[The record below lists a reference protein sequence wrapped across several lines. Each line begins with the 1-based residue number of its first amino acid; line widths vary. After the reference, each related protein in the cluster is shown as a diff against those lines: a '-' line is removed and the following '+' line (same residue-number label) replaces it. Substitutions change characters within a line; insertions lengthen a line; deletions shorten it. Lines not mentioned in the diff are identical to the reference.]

1 MIKHRSFIAFFIL
14 IHLQFWGCSYF
25 QTTTYPELILIEDN
39 EQVSIRYEFAEK
51 RIRGNVDT
59 GNFTPEAYIVAIFHK
74 GALDAPI
81 VQKMFFPGDTLEFM
95 VAENHLN
102 ASPEG
107 NVAVLK
113 PIGDDLQQ
121 EEVSFS
127 YTEKDDIILPPFQ
140 LHKVPYV
147 YEKQFIHLSDEFTDS
162 VRLDSGGI
170 GVAGLVEGLPFAKY
184 PTRGSER
191 NISSEFD
198 SISINAIPN
207 AKRVKLFIFSTPDE
221 AELYIDGQLRGMT
234 PIGILDLSI
243 GEHEFKLLKENF
255 APLVK
260 TLDIQPSKRAKVEF
274 RMNRLNVLHFMTE
287 EEGLKFVLDDEHEW
301 LDKKIKLQ
309 IENGVHMLS
318 VYKKNVLKDRVI
330 LKSDWNTRMEYSLP
344 ICQKK
349 YDDSQVRYK
358 TGQYVESVAIL
369 EEMLQMESCNEELS
383 SRAQYYIGWNYAND
397 QFKPDVARKA
407 YQKVIDNYPEGF
419 KYVEYSKLKLASY
432 LLSDQAE
439 AAYKAGN
446 FTEAIALREEVIQQK
461 RSDKELA
468 AKNQYLAGYIYR
480 KNLNDMDKA
489 KAAYNNVITI
499 HPKSGYATKALNKLN
514 VAFERAYSFKK
525 GKDKGLEK
533 GRTTGISA
541 VQAMLGDYGLF
552 DSSDMENTV
561 ASERSDVFKEGKD
574 VVFQKNWNNLGMETT
589 GTKLKSGITTKT
601 ERYDSGNLLSEKSM
615 KGNELHGLSWAFHED
630 HSLQYL
636 SLYIDG
642 KHVFIRYY
650 MLEENEH
657 KDYLFPDSDLQVVV
671 KIEEEEI

>member
-1 MIKHRSFIAFFIL
+1 LIKHRSFIAFFIL

-127 YTEKDDIILPPFQ
+127 YTEKDDIILPTFQ

-260 TLDIQPSKRAKVEF
+260 TLDMQPSKRAKVEF

-287 EEGLKFVLDDEHEW
+287 EEGLKFE
-301 LDKKIKLQ
+301 
-309 IENGVHMLS
+309 
-318 VYKKNVLKDRVI
+318 
-330 LKSDWNTRMEYSLP
+330 
-344 ICQKK
+344 
-349 YDDSQVRYK
+349 
-358 TGQYVESVAIL
+358 
-369 EEMLQMESCNEELS
+369 
-383 SRAQYYIGWNYAND
+383 
-397 QFKPDVARKA
+397 
-407 YQKVIDNYPEGF
+407 
-419 KYVEYSKLKLASY
+419 
-432 LLSDQAE
+432 
-439 AAYKAGN
+439 
-446 FTEAIALREEVIQQK
+446 
-461 RSDKELA
+461 
-468 AKNQYLAGYIYR
+468 
-480 KNLNDMDKA
+480 
-489 KAAYNNVITI
+489 
-499 HPKSGYATKALNKLN
+499 
-514 VAFERAYSFKK
+514 
-525 GKDKGLEK
+525 
-533 GRTTGISA
+533 
-541 VQAMLGDYGLF
+541 
-552 DSSDMENTV
+552 
-561 ASERSDVFKEGKD
+561 
-574 VVFQKNWNNLGMETT
+574 
-589 GTKLKSGITTKT
+589 
-601 ERYDSGNLLSEKSM
+601 
-615 KGNELHGLSWAFHED
+615 
-630 HSLQYL
+630 
-636 SLYIDG
+636 
-642 KHVFIRYY
+642 
-650 MLEENEH
+650 
-657 KDYLFPDSDLQVVV
+657 
-671 KIEEEEI
+671 

>member
-1 MIKHRSFIAFFIL
+1 MVIFKNFTTERLLIKHRSFIAFFIL

-369 EEMLQMESCNEELS
+369 EEMLQMESCDEELS
-383 SRAQYYIGWNYAND
+383 SKAQYYIGWNYAND

-407 YQKVIDNYPEGF
+407 YQEVVDNYPEGF

-432 LLSDQAE
+432 LLSDRAE

-446 FTEAIALREEVIQQK
+446 FTEAIALREEVIQYK
-461 RSDKELA
+461 RCDTELA
-468 AKNQYLAGYIYR
+468 AKNQYLNALDYQYPQ
-480 KNLNDMDKA
+480 NDMDKA
-489 KAAYNNVITI
+489 QAAYNNVIAI
-499 HPKSGYATKALNKLN
+499 HPKSRYATMAQQML
-514 VAFERAYSFKK
+514 A
-525 GKDKGLEK
+525 GL
-533 GRTTGISA
+533 
-541 VQAMLGDYGLF
+541 Q
-552 DSSDMENTV
+552 
-561 ASERSDVFKEGKD
+561 
-574 VVFQKNWNNLGMETT
+574 
-589 GTKLKSGITTKT
+589 
-601 ERYDSGNLLSEKSM
+601 
-615 KGNELHGLSWAFHED
+615 
-630 HSLQYL
+630 
-636 SLYIDG
+636 
-642 KHVFIRYY
+642 
-650 MLEENEH
+650 
-657 KDYLFPDSDLQVVV
+657 
-671 KIEEEEI
+671 